1 MELPQTAAPVELGN
15 LIGLEQKKGIFKM
28 AGYFVDKQQCSHH
41 RIFPGVDIHTTY
53 GEHLMLSLVEFEPN
67 SVVEEHS
74 HPHEQMGLMLEG
86 EAEFI
91 VGGERR
97 IVRAGEMW
105 RIPGGV
111 PHKVIAG
118 DRPAKA
124 LDVFYPIR
132 EDYR

>member
-1 MELPQTAAPVELGN
+1 MFG
-15 LIGLEQKKGIFKM
+15 F
-28 AGYFVDKQQCSHH
+28 FVDKKDCSHH
-41 RIFPGVDIHTTY
+41 RIFPGVDIYTTH
-53 GEHLMLSLVEFEPN
+53 GNSMMLSLVEFEPHA
-67 SVVEEHS
+67 VVEEHS

-91 VGGERR
+91 VGGESR
-97 IVRAGEMW
+97 IVGPGTMW

-118 DRPAKA
+118 DQPVRA
-124 LDVFYPIR
+124 LDAFYPIR